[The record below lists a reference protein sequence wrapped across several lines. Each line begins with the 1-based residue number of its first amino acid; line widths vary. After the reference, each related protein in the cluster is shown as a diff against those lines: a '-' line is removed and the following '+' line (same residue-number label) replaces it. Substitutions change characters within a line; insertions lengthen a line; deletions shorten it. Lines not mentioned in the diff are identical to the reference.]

1 MNRYMHTDLYPDFH
15 VTFAKKAKINE
26 IPAVSLSDLGL
37 PYDVDF
43 KEQKLEDLPK
53 EIKDA
58 IICEFMFLIDK
69 LLPRDIQDLFY
80 RIALDPRPAYWSAFE
95 QAANLMQLE
104 RYDGHEQG
112 NRKGQLVDHVRQ
124 GIQDLIEDGFTLQ
137 EIYDSTCVTKDMVT
151 RTVYKGIPMD
161 YASDNRAR
169 WDAMEVEV
177 ILFGVKDIHYKVRVA
192 LENNIADFCVFEGDR
207 ITLAIQYIT
216 DSVYLTPQNR
226 NDDFI
231 EAIDKL
237 ILYCHKHNI
246 PLLLIDNEEIEDF
259 EFPHRLTNVIK
270 LAIGNKEY
278 CDVHNEKRKM
288 YIREEWD
295 SERLCDFAA
304 YQDAVRKFLA
314 EPVLEYFQG
323 QIKGM
328 KLISNH
334 LCYGPR
340 PEPDDEIEQHLSLFA
355 DGRVFF
361 SGYGYGDYGEVKYKR
376 KRSKQFKV
384 LQHEAVYVLS
394 HIAMYF
400 SREFPLD
407 FATDVGDWK
416 LELVNTEGKTFVYQG
431 SLYKELMID
440 GVGLSYLLR
449 KYLKMTDLF
458 AFDGDARI
466 PISRKADEYRFV
478 NVSFGWGAKTYCYLC
493 DDELIQEGDEVLVPV
508 GKDGELK
515 TVYVESVEL
524 HTAEDAPFP
533 IDKCKKVVRRL

>member
-1 MNRYMHTDLYPDFH
+1 MNRYMHTELYPDFH
-15 VTFAKKAKINE
+15 VTFTKKAKINE

-53 EIKDA
+53 ETKDA
-58 IICEFMFLIDK
+58 IIYEFVFLIDK

-80 RIALDPRPAYWSAFE
+80 GIALDPIPAYWSAFE
-95 QAANLMQLE
+95 QAADLMQLE

-112 NRKGQLVDHVRQ
+112 NQKGQFLNHVRQ
-124 GIQDLIEDGFTLQ
+124 GIQDLIEDGLTLQ
-137 EIYDSTCVTKDMVT
+137 EIYDSTCVTKDMVR
-151 RTVYKGIPMD
+151 RTACEGFPKD
-161 YASDNRAR
+161 YAWNNRAR

-177 ILFGVKDIHYKVRVA
+177 ILFGVKDIHYKVQVA
-192 LENNIADFCVFEGDR
+192 LEDNIADFCVYEDGR
-207 ITLAIQYIT
+207 ITLVIQCIT
-216 DSVYLTPQNR
+216 DSVYLTPENR
-226 NDDFI
+226 NDDSI
-231 EAIDKL
+231 EAIDRL
-237 ILYCHKHNI
+237 ILYCHDHSI
-246 PLLLIDNEEIEDF
+246 PLMLIDDEEMEDF
-259 EFPHRLTNVIK
+259 EFPHRLTNVMNQ
-270 LAIGNKEY
+270 AIGNKEY
-278 CDVHNEKRKM
+278 CDTHNEKRKS
-288 YIREEWD
+288 YIREERD
-295 SERLCDFAA
+295 SEGLCDFAA
-304 YQDAVRKFLA
+304 CRDAVRKFLA

-328 KLISNH
+328 KLISNQI
-334 LCYGPR
+334 CYGPR
-340 PEPDDEIEQHLSLFA
+340 PEPGDEVEQHLSLFA

-361 SGYGYGDYGEVKYKR
+361 SGYGNYGEKKYKR
-376 KRSKQFKV
+376 NRSRQFKIS
-384 LQHEAVYVLS
+384 QPEAVYVLS
-394 HIAMYF
+394 HVAMYF

-416 LELVNTEGKTFVYQG
+416 LELVNAEGKTFVYQG

-466 PISRKADEYRFV
+466 SISRKAEEYIFV
-478 NVSFGWGAKTYCYLC
+478 NVSFDWGAKTYCYLC

-533 IDKCKKVVRRL
+533 IDKCKKVVRRI

>member
-1 MNRYMHTDLYPDFH
+1 
-15 VTFAKKAKINE
+15 
-26 IPAVSLSDLGL
+26 
-37 PYDVDF
+37 
-43 KEQKLEDLPK
+43 
-53 EIKDA
+53 
-58 IICEFMFLIDK
+58 
-69 LLPRDIQDLFY
+69 
-80 RIALDPRPAYWSAFE
+80 
-95 QAANLMQLE
+95 
-104 RYDGHEQG
+104 
-112 NRKGQLVDHVRQ
+112 
-124 GIQDLIEDGFTLQ
+124 
-137 EIYDSTCVTKDMVT
+137 
-151 RTVYKGIPMD
+151 MD

-278 CDVHNEKRKM
+278 CDAHNEKRKI

-361 SGYGYGDYGEVKYKR
+361 SGYGYGDYEDIKYKR

-384 LQHEAVYVLS
+384 SQLEAVYVLN

-431 SLYKELMID
+431 SLYKELMLD

-466 PISRKADEYRFV
+466 PISRKADEYIFV